1 MKNLYEGIPENVE
14 PLVILGND
22 NDYLVVYTIMTNE
35 DTIEILE
42 RTIRIL
48 KEEDSMPEKLT
59 HH

>member
-1 MKNLYEGIPENVE
+1 MKKLYEGIPENIE
-14 PLVILGND
+14 PLVVLGDD

-48 KEEDSMPEKLT
+48 KEEDMQPEKLT
-59 HH
+59 QH

>member
-1 MKNLYEGIPENVE
+1 MKKLYDGIPDNIE
-14 PLVILGND
+14 PLVVLGND

-48 KEEDSMPEKLT
+48 KEEDAMPEKLT
-59 HH
+59 QH

>member
-1 MKNLYEGIPENVE
+1 MKKLYDGIPENVE
-14 PLVILGND
+14 PLVILGDD

-48 KEEDSMPEKLT
+48 KEEDLQPERLT
-59 HH
+59 QH

>member
-1 MKNLYEGIPENVE
+1 MKSLYDGIPDNIE
-14 PLVILGND
+14 PLVVLGND

-48 KEEDSMPEKLT
+48 KEEDAIPEKLT
-59 HH
+59 QH

>member
-1 MKNLYEGIPENVE
+1 MKKLYDGIPENIE
-14 PLVILGND
+14 PLVVLGDD

-35 DTIEILE
+35 DTIEMLE

-48 KEEDSMPEKLT
+48 KEEDLQPERLT

>member
-1 MKNLYEGIPENVE
+1 MKSLYDGIPDNIE
-14 PLVILGND
+14 PLVVLGND

-35 DTIEILE
+35 DAIEMLE

-48 KEEDSMPEKLT
+48 KEEDMQPERLT